1 MTFASEDFKVESP
14 PTLRSMVVARLR
26 EAIID
31 GRFAPGSRLIERELC
46 DLMGVS
52 RTSVREALRE
62 LESEGLIDHIPN
74 KGPIVS
80 MLTAKEAR
88 SIFQVRAELEGL
100 AAALFAENAS
110 EENMLQLEVAT
121 DRLAAVYEAF
131 EPGAFLREKQRFYD
145 ILLEGADNDAL
156 AAMLRMLL
164 TRIARLRVVSLAK
177 PKRPQASIKEIRS
190 LVAALRARDSK
201 KARAI
206 SVEHVQNAATAA
218 LSVLNADGTTKTA
231 A

>member
-1 MTFASEDFKVESP
+1 VAGFTAEEFRLESP
-14 PTLRSMVVARLR
+14 PTLRSMVVARMR

-31 GRFAPGSRLIERELC
+31 GRFPPGSRLIERELC
-46 DLMGVS
+46 ELMGVS

-62 LESEGLIDHIPN
+62 LESEGLTVHISN
-74 KGPIVS
+74 RGPIVS
-80 MLTAKEAR
+80 ILTAKEAR

-110 EENMLQLEVAT
+110 EDHLARLEVAT
-121 DRLAAVYEAF
+121 ERLASVYDAF
-131 EPGAFLREKQRFYD
+131 EPAAFLREKQAFYD

-156 AAMLRMLL
+156 AALLRTIL

-190 LVAALRARDSK
+190 LVAALRARDKK

-206 SVEHVQNAATAA
+206 CVEHVQNAAVAA
-218 LSVLNADGTTKTA
+218 LSVLNEDGTSA
-231 A
+231 